1 MGKNDPKI
9 KVLSDF
15 LGNLYTSQF
24 KGSEYE
30 FDIDILR
37 QTNFRQISSRYKT
50 SPDLIASLYS
60 RDLEGVECRSDVD
73 VSFDILFK
81 TFNLGKLVLKVKSLV
96 ITNMIFDLKMF

>member
-1 MGKNDPKI
+1 MILKSKSCPI
-9 KVLSDF
+9 F
-15 LGNLYTSQF
+15 LGICTPVNLKALSMNLTLIFYDF
-24 KGSEYE
+24 
-30 FDIDILR
+30 
-37 QTNFRQISSRYKT
+37 ISKT